1 MGFKIS
7 LILGALLVASLTGSI
22 WQIGRLHDQ
31 IAILKGNQAT
41 LESSIAQQ
49 NEAIKQHLE
58 NAKQLQDKNNKL
70 ASQNQDSL
78 REVNKLRS
86 TFANHDLDAL
96 ALAKPGL
103 IEIKVNKAVKRLKD
117 ELVKITDPTQFDD
130 EEDNDS

>member
-1 MGFKIS
+1 MQQFFIGI
-7 LILGALLVASLTGSI
+7 ILVLAFSTYTLY
-22 WQIGRLHDQ
+22 
-31 IAILKGNQAT
+31 NQNKTLAT
-41 LESSIAQQ
+41 NNQLLESSIAQQ

-70 ASQNQDSL
+70 ASQSQDSL

-103 IEIKVNKAVKRLKD
+103 VEIKVNKAVKRLKD
-117 ELVKITDPTQFDD
+117 ELVEITDPTQFDD
-130 EEDNDS
+130 EEDSDS

>member
-1 MGFKIS
+1 MQQFFIGI
-7 LILGALLVASLTGSI
+7 ILVLVFSTYTLYIQNKTLATN
-22 WQIGRLHDQ
+22 
-31 IAILKGNQAT
+31 NQL

-70 ASQNQDSL
+70 ASQSQDSL

-103 IEIKVNKAVKRLKD
+103 VEIKVNKAVKRLKD
-117 ELVKITDPTQFDD
+117 ELVEITDPTQFDD

>member
-1 MGFKIS
+1 MQQFFIGI
-7 LILGALLVASLTGSI
+7 ILVLAFSTYTLY
-22 WQIGRLHDQ
+22 
-31 IAILKGNQAT
+31 NQNKTLAT
-41 LESSIAQQ
+41 NNQLLESSIAQQ

-103 IEIKVNKAVKRLKD
+103 VEIKINKAVKRLKD
-117 ELVKITDPTQFDD
+117 ELVEITNPTQFDD

>member
-1 MGFKIS
+1 MQQFFIGI
-7 LILGALLVASLTGSI
+7 ILVLAFSTYTLY
-22 WQIGRLHDQ
+22 
-31 IAILKGNQAT
+31 NQNKTLAT
-41 LESSIAQQ
+41 NNQLLESSIAQQ

-103 IEIKVNKAVKRLKD
+103 VEIKVNKAVKRLKD
-117 ELVKITDPTQFDD
+117 ELVEITDPTQFDD

>member
-1 MGFKIS
+1 MQQFFIGI
-7 LILGALLVASLTGSI
+7 ILVLVFSTYTLY
-22 WQIGRLHDQ
+22 
-31 IAILKGNQAT
+31 NQNKTLAT
-41 LESSIAQQ
+41 NNQLLESSIAQQ

-70 ASQNQDSL
+70 ASQSQDSL

-103 IEIKVNKAVKRLKD
+103 VEIKVNKAVKRLKD
-117 ELVKITDPTQFDD
+117 ELVEITDPTQFDD

>member
-1 MGFKIS
+1 MQQIFIGIILVLGFS
-7 LILGALLVASLTGSI
+7 TYTLY
-22 WQIGRLHDQ
+22 
-31 IAILKGNQAT
+31 NQNKTLAT
-41 LESSIAQQ
+41 NNQLLESSIAQQ

-70 ASQNQDSL
+70 ASQSQDSL

-103 IEIKVNKAVKRLKD
+103 VEIKVNKAVKRLKD
-117 ELVKITDPTQFDD
+117 ELVEITDPTQFDD
-130 EEDNDS
+130 EEDSDS

>member
-1 MGFKIS
+1 MQQIFIGIILVLGFS
-7 LILGALLVASLTGSI
+7 TYTLY
-22 WQIGRLHDQ
+22 
-31 IAILKGNQAT
+31 NQNKTLAT
-41 LESSIAQQ
+41 NNQLLESSIAQQ

-70 ASQNQDSL
+70 ASQSQDSL

-103 IEIKVNKAVKRLKD
+103 VEIKVNKAVKRLKE
-117 ELVKITDPTQFDD
+117 ELVEITDPTQFDD
-130 EEDNDS
+130 EEDSDS

>member
-1 MGFKIS
+1 MQQFFIGI
-7 LILGALLVASLTGSI
+7 ILVLAFSTYTLY
-22 WQIGRLHDQ
+22 
-31 IAILKGNQAT
+31 NQNKTLAT
-41 LESSIAQQ
+41 NNQLLESSIAQQ

-103 IEIKVNKAVKRLKD
+103 VEIKINKAVKRLKD
-117 ELVKITDPTQFDD
+117 ELVEITDPTQFDD
-130 EEDNDS
+130 EEDSDS